1 MNAPHPPRLADRLLR
16 ALLPRGRETD
26 IIRGDLLEE
35 FRRRAGDRHVQPG
48 RRITGAR
55 RWYWREAASTVV
67 QRQRYRHM
75 LTLDQLRHDL
85 RCAWRSTTRTPG
97 FTALVVVTLALGVGA
112 STAIFSIVNGVLLRP
127 LPLHDPDRL
136 LWINEANRRG
146 DAISVSWMNY
156 VDWRA
161 RSRTFDTLAA
171 SRPATFTL
179 SGVGP
184 ARRLEG
190 RTVTSNFFTA
200 LGIQPVLGRGLTE
213 ADERAGAPA
222 VAVISHELWQRQ
234 LNGDPAIVGRTLM
247 LSGNPCTVVGV
258 LPAGFR
264 YLRPYDLF
272 VGLGPIAG
280 AEWLLDRGN
289 HQGFVVVGRL
299 KDGVAAETASS
310 ELKQIERDL
319 VRDYMASASGLSVVT
334 EPLASRLVKPIRDT
348 LLVLFGAVGIL
359 LLIACLNVAGLL
371 LARGAARQHEFAVR
385 AALGGGRL
393 RLATQLLV
401 ESTLLSSAGGILG
414 MLLAAGLLRALVA
427 AAPAGTPRLDEVSLD
442 TAALAFAALAA
453 TACGVVFGLM
463 PAFQAS
469 SAGGQQVIVRTRA
482 AGASAASHRLR
493 STLLAVEVSLALV
506 LLAGAGL
513 MVRTLDRLTSVDL
526 GFTTD
531 HVVSARLQI
540 PETTRDVARRVAT
553 LDAILSKVQAIP
565 GVVSAGAGFSIPIE
579 GSNWNSIFWPQDRPV
594 PARGEPI
601 PSAAM
606 VPITPAYF
614 DAIGARMV
622 KGRAF
627 SAADRAG
634 APLVAIVNETLASRV
649 WPGQDPIGKR
659 IEQGWPQDPGPWR
672 EVVGVVA
679 DMRFEGITEG
689 ITMQVYLPF
698 AQETTADFTLLAR
711 TAVEPGSVAPALR
724 EAVGS
729 VNRDMPLA
737 GLGPLDVVRTD
748 AIARPRMA
756 RLVLGVFAF
765 VALALASIGLFGLV
779 AHGVTERRH
788 EVGVR
793 MALGATRGAIV
804 RTLVAGGVATAVLGA
819 AAGIGLATVMTA
831 SLRGL
836 LFGVE
841 PFDPLTYGAVVAVLL
856 GVATLACA
864 LPAYRASRTGITTA
878 LRAD

>member
-1 MNAPHPPRLADRLLR
+1 MSAPRPPRPAERLLR
-16 ALLPRGRETD
+16 ALLPRGREAE

-35 FRRRAGDRHVQPG
+35 FRRRGGDRG
-48 RRITGAR
+48 
-55 RWYWREAASTVV
+55 WYWREAVSTVV
-67 QRQRYRHM
+67 QRHRYRHM
-75 LTLDQLRHDL
+75 LTLDHLRHDL
-85 RCAWRSTTRTPG
+85 RCAWRTTTRKPG
-97 FTALVVVTLALGVGA
+97 FTALVVLTLALGVGA

-127 LPLHDPDRL
+127 LPLRDPDRL

-146 DAISVSWMNY
+146 DTISVSWMNY

-161 RSRTFDTLAA
+161 RARTFDTLAA

-179 SGVGP
+179 SGAGQ

-190 RTVTSNFFTA
+190 RTVTSNFLTA
-200 LGIQPVLGRGLTE
+200 LGTQPAIGRGFSE
-213 ADERAGAPA
+213 ADERPGAAG

-234 LNGDPAIVGRTLM
+234 FNGDPEVLGRTLM
-247 LSGNPCTVVGV
+247 LSANPYTVVGV

-272 VGLGPIAG
+272 VALGPIAG

-289 HQGFVVVGRL
+289 HQGFVVIGRL
-299 KDGVAAETASS
+299 RNGISADAASS
-310 ELKQIERDL
+310 ELRQIEQDL
-319 VRDYMASASGLSVVT
+319 VREYMASASGLSVVT
-334 EPLASRLVKPIRDT
+334 EPLASRLVKPIKDT

-401 ESTLLSSAGGILG
+401 ESTLLSTAGGALG
-414 MLLAAGLLRALVA
+414 VLLASVLLRALVA

-442 TAALAFAALAA
+442 TAALAFAGLAA
-453 TACGVVFGLM
+453 TACGLLFGLM

-469 SAGGQQVIVRTRA
+469 SAGGQQVIVRTRT
-482 AGASAASHRLR
+482 AGASAGSHRLR
-493 STLLAVEVSLALV
+493 SVLLAVEVALALV

-513 MVRTLDRLTSVDL
+513 MVRTLGRLTSVDL
-526 GFTTD
+526 GFSTD
-531 HVVSARLQI
+531 HVISARLQI
-540 PETTRDVARRVAT
+540 PEAARDEARRVAT
-553 LDAILSKVQAIP
+553 LDAILSKVQSIP
-565 GVVSAGAGFSIPIE
+565 GVVSAGAGYSIPIE

-594 PARGEPI
+594 PSRRDAI

-606 VPITPAYF
+606 IPVTPSYF
-614 DAIGARMV
+614 EVIRARIV

-627 SAADRAG
+627 SAADHAG
-634 APLVAIVNETLASRV
+634 APRVVIVNETLAGRM

-659 IEQGWPQDPGPWR
+659 LEQGWPETPGPWR
-672 EVVGVVA
+672 DVVGVVA
-679 DMRFEGITEG
+679 DMKFEGITEG

-698 AQETTADFTLLAR
+698 AQETTADFTLMAR
-711 TAVEPGSVAPALR
+711 TAVDPASIAPAMR
-724 EAVGS
+724 DAVGS

-737 GLGPLDVVRTD
+737 GLGPMDVVLTD
-748 AIARPRMA
+748 SIARPRMA

-765 VALALASIGLFGLV
+765 VALMLASIGLFGLV
-779 AHGVTERRH
+779 AHAVTERRH

-793 MALGATRGAIV
+793 MALGATRAAIV

-819 AAGIGLATVMTA
+819 AAGVGLAAVLTA

-841 PFDPLTYGAVVAVLL
+841 PFDPLTFGAVVAVLL

-864 LPAYRASRTGITTA
+864 IPAYRASRTGITTA